1 MDTQFLSNMI
11 YLWNERSSFNGL
23 TGTLV
28 KTNLI
33 DVQLLVA
40 TFVNGF
46 CRGTISLC
54 TLMCEDAPEHDH

>member
-1 MDTQFLSNMI
+1 MFCI
-11 YLWNERSSFNGL
+11 CNERSSVNGL

-54 TLMCEDAPEHDH
+54 TFMCEDAPEHSHYYSSP